1 MRRKTA
7 KNHIKTEITIM
18 NKNFFN
24 AIQQIQ
30 QMQNPKQAF
39 IGMVQQNPQMQQ
51 KMQQMQNMSSGRSME
66 DTVRQLAKQQGISEE
81 QLMQAYN
88 SLANRR

>member
-1 MRRKTA
+1 
-7 KNHIKTEITIM
+7 M
-18 NKNFFN
+18 NNNFFQMLN
-24 AIQQIQ
+24 QFQ

-39 IGMVQQNPQMQQ
+39 MGMIQQNPQMRQ
-51 KMQQMQNMSSGRSME
+51 KMQQMQNISGGRSMQ

>member
-1 MRRKTA
+1 
-7 KNHIKTEITIM
+7 M
-18 NKNFFN
+18 NNNFFQMVN
-24 AIQQIQ
+24 QLQ

-39 IGMVQQNPQMQQ
+39 MGMLQNSPASQQIQAI
-51 KMQQMQNMSSGRSME
+51 QNSSGGKSME
-66 DTVRQLAKQQGISEE
+66 ETVRQLAKQQGISEE

>member
-1 MRRKTA
+1 MV
-7 KNHIKTEITIM
+7 
-18 NKNFFN
+18 
-24 AIQQIQ
+24 QQFQ

-39 IGMVQQNPQMQQ
+39 MGMVQQNQQMQQ
-51 KMQQMQNMSSGRSME
+51 KMEQMQNMSGGRSLQ

-88 SLANRR
+88 SLANKK

>member
-1 MRRKTA
+1 
-7 KNHIKTEITIM
+7 M
-18 NKNFFN
+18 NRNFFQMVN
-24 AIQQIQ
+24 QFQ

-39 IGMVQQNPQMQQ
+39 MGMLQNSPANQQIQAI
-51 KMQQMQNMSSGRSME
+51 QNSSGGRSME
-66 DTVRQLAKQQGISEE
+66 ETVRQLAKQQGISEE

>member
-1 MRRKTA
+1 
-7 KNHIKTEITIM
+7 M
-18 NKNFFN
+18 NNNFF
-24 AIQQIQ
+24 QMVQKMQ

-39 IGMVQQNPQMQQ
+39 MGMLQNNQVSQQL
-51 KMQQMQNMSSGRSME
+51 KGIAGGRSME

-88 SLANRR
+88 SLANRK

>member
-1 MRRKTA
+1 
-7 KNHIKTEITIM
+7 M
-18 NKNFFN
+18 NRNFFQMVN
-24 AIQQIQ
+24 QFQ

-39 IGMVQQNPQMQQ
+39 MGMLQNSPASQQIQAI
-51 KMQQMQNMSSGRSME
+51 QNSSGGRSME
-66 DTVRQLAKQQGISEE
+66 ETVRQLAKQQGISEE

>member
-1 MRRKTA
+1 
-7 KNHIKTEITIM
+7 M
-18 NKNFFN
+18 NNNFFQMLN
-24 AIQQIQ
+24 QFQ

-39 IGMVQQNPQMQQ
+39 MGMVQKNPQMQQ
-51 KMQQMQNMSSGRSME
+51 KMQQMQNMSGGRSME

>member
-1 MRRKTA
+1 
-7 KNHIKTEITIM
+7 M

-51 KMQQMQNMSSGRSME
+51 KMQQMQNMSGGRSME
-66 DTVRQLAKQQGISEE
+66 QTVRQLAKQQGISEE

-88 SLANRR
+88 SLANKK

>member
-1 MRRKTA
+1 
-7 KNHIKTEITIM
+7 M
-18 NKNFFN
+18 NRNFFQMVN
-24 AIQQIQ
+24 QFQ

-39 IGMVQQNPQMQQ
+39 MGMLQNSPASQQIQAI
-51 KMQQMQNMSSGRSME
+51 QNSSGGKSME
-66 DTVRQLAKQQGISEE
+66 ETVRQLAKQQGISEE